1 MRQGDTPKQGHPKAA
16 ACLWRAALPAPWVP
30 ARQPVFARPRLDLVT
45 PSTCPGAP
53 RSVRGA
59 ALSPAP
65 ILGVLLGGWGALG
78 SPQGCGS
85 MWDLFAPGA
94 VAVGW
99 RDPSHMKPPHW
110 PLLWGSPPAPPPKEG
125 LALLAPLGRVGA
137 AMPHRCQQSL
147 VLWHGQRLC
156 LLLCQGLADRAPSP
170 PPPHRIGD
178 LYLTR
183 DRA

>member
-110 PLLWGSPPAPPPKEG
+110 PLLWGSPPAPPPRRVWLYLHP
-125 LALLAPLGRVGA
+125 LAELVPPCRTGASRASCCGMGNGCVFSCARV
-137 AMPHRCQQSL
+137 
-147 VLWHGQRLC
+147 RLTE
-156 LLLCQGLADRAPSP
+156 P
-170 PPPHRIGD
+170 PPPPPPTELVTCI
-178 LYLTR
+178 
-183 DRA
+183 

>member
-99 RDPSHMKPPHW
+99 RDLSHMKPPHW
-110 PLLWGSPPAPPPKEG
+110 PLLWGSPPAPPPQG
-125 LALLAPLGRVGA
+125 GSGFTCTPWQSWCRHAAPVPAEPRAVA
-137 AMPHRCQQSL
+137 WATVVSSL
-147 VLWHGQRLC
+147 VPGS
-156 LLLCQGLADRAPSP
+156 G
-170 PPPHRIGD
+170 
-178 LYLTR
+178 
-183 DRA
+183 